1 MVESALIKN
10 NKIGRVLI
18 TGASQGIGRELAQE
32 FARRGHDL
40 ILVSRSKDKLDELA
54 AELKREFKT
63 NSLVVPQDL
72 TKPTGPANLLK
83 KVEEAGETIA
93 VLVNNAGALEVGAFV
108 EMPTEKIVNLV
119 NLNVAAL
126 TTLTSLVLP
135 GMVERGSGRILN
147 VASLAA
153 FQPLPAMAAY
163 AASKAYV
170 LALTEA
176 LSEELKGSGVTVT
189 ALCPG
194 LTETAM
200 VQNIKAQSEVVART
214 PGMLISDP
222 KEVAQLAYKG
232 VMSGRVIVVPG
243 IGNQLT
249 AAWSQVNPRWLVR
262 NVAGFLTRQTVLS
275 KR

>member
-1 MVESALIKN
+1 MAESALIKN

-40 ILVSRSKDKLDELA
+40 ILVSRSKDKLDELSV
-54 AELKREFKT
+54 ELTREFKT

-72 TKPTGPANLLK
+72 TKPTGPASLLK

-108 EMPTEKIVNLV
+108 QMPTEKVVNLV
-119 NLNVAAL
+119 NLNVTAL

-194 LTETAM
+194 LTDTAM
-200 VQNIKAQSEVVART
+200 VQSMKAQSDVVAKT

-222 KEVAQLAYKG
+222 KDVARLAYQG

>member
-1 MVESALIKN
+1 MAESALIKN
-10 NKIGRVLI
+10 TKIGRVLI

-40 ILVSRSKDKLDELA
+40 ILVSRSKDKLDALA

-63 NSLVVPQDL
+63 NCLVVPQDL
-72 TKPTGPANLLK
+72 TKATGPASLLK

-108 EMPTEKIVNLV
+108 EMPTEKVVNMV
-119 NLNVAAL
+119 NLNIAAL

-163 AASKAYV
+163 SASKAYV

-194 LTETAM
+194 LTDTAM
-200 VQNIKAQSEVVART
+200 VQNMKAQSDVVAKT

-232 VMSGRVIVVPG
+232 LMSGRVIVVPG
-243 IGNQLT
+243 LGNQLT
-249 AAWSQVNPRWLVR
+249 SAWSQVSPRWLVR